1 MIWVKYWPWWRQLG
15 VWLQQTGFY
24 LVCQKVTVRPVASS
38 TPTKCEISCTEQL
51 VHYNEEIISL
61 WQIVTLWHTCFF
73 NVETYSEK
81 EDLLAFPLHCYH
93 SWHFTINTRW
103 VHGSATTRAVSS
115 WKSRTPK
122 QWCLRRGKKPH
133 KQSTESCISECS
145 MTCNVFITYGSFFLN
160 LQPLEWQF
168 PLVLWILAFFGRC
181 F

>member
-24 LVCQKVTVRPVASS
+24 LVCQKVTVQPVASS

-73 NVETYSEK
+73 NIETYSEK
-81 EDLLAFPLHCYH
+81 EDLSAFPLHCYH

-122 QWCLRRGKKPH
+122 QWCLRRGKNPIN
-133 KQSTESCISECS
+133 SPPRAASVNAAWLGMCS
-145 MTCNVFITYGSFFLN
+145 LHMA
-160 LQPLEWQF
+160 
-168 PLVLWILAFFGRC
+168 AFFWIC
-181 F
+181 SPWNDSSL